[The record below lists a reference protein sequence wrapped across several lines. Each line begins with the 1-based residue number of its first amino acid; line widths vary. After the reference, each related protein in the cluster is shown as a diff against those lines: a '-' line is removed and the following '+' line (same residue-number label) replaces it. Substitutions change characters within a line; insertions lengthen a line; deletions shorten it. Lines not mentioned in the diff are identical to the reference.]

1 MESSVMGLKKIKKI
15 EKIIFF
21 SDNIRIFSE
30 KIATLYVSKGKHIPK
45 VFLDS
50 EVNPTSSI
58 SLKRI
63 NDSFPRKSGLLLSH
77 NSSLFFM

>member
-30 KIATLYVSKGKHIPK
+30 KIATLYVSKGKHIQG
-45 VFLDS
+45 FLDS